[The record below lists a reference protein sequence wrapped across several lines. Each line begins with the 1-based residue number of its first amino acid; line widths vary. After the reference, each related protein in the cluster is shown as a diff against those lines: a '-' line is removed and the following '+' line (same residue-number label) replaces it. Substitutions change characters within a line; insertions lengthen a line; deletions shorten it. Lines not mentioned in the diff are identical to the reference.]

1 MKTMDESF
9 SPTDDAWDVDAAQL
23 RSRLL
28 LGSASFA
35 SAQIMRDSIVAS
47 GAEIVT
53 VGIQRVQQGSEA
65 ASFVPTLRETVRA
78 VGARLLPNTA
88 GCTDARS
95 AVNAAMM
102 ARELFDTHWI
112 KLEVIGDRGSLQPD
126 PVELVEAARTLVR
139 EGFVVWPYC
148 TDDVVSCKR
157 LLDAG
162 CSVLMPWGAPIGSG
176 QGLLNPFALQYLR
189 RSLPQAVL
197 IIDAGIGAPSHAAH
211 AMELGFDAVLLCSA
225 VSRARDPVEMAGAFA
240 AAVRAGR
247 SAWRAGVMPR
257 SDHAVPSTGVGR

>member
-1 MKTMDESF
+1 MAHLPEKL
-9 SPTDDAWDVDAAQL
+9 DAWQIDGVPL

-35 SAQIMRDSIVAS
+35 SANIMRDSILES
-47 GAEIVT
+47 GAEVVT
-53 VGIQRVQQGSEA
+53 VGIRRIQEGHEA
-65 ASFVPTLRETVRA
+65 AAFVPSLRETIRA
-78 VGARLLPNTA
+78 IGGRLLPNTA
-88 GCTDARS
+88 GCFDARS
-95 AVNAAMM
+95 AINAAMM
-102 ARELFDTHWI
+102 ARELFDTQWI
-112 KLEVIGDRGSLQPD
+112 KLEVVGDRGTLQPD

-157 LLDAG
+157 LLDVG
-162 CSVLMPWGAPIGSG
+162 CAVLMPWGAPIGSG

-197 IIDAGIGAPSHAAH
+197 IVDAGIGAPSHAAY
-211 AMELGFDAVLLCSA
+211 AMELGYDAVLLCSA

-247 SAWRAGVMPR
+247 SAWHAGVMPR
-257 SDHAVPSTGVGR
+257 SEHAIPSTPVGQ